1 MVNYNEVDLKAAK
14 RKVIVII
21 LVTLIFYLFVY
32 YDFR

>member
-1 MVNYNEVDLKAAK
+1 MVNYHEDDLKAAK
-14 RKVIVII
+14 RKVIVLI